1 MRVHILK
8 GNGRGLYGFTPDPSG
23 TNLPAGKGPWQAFKS
38 IEIFE
43 EHPVPRIGVYEAD
56 VLAGIKRD
64 GYYLMDEQA
73 IESELFERR

>member
-23 TNLPAGKGPWQAFKS
+23 ANLPADKGPWQAFKS